1 MATGEEFAHQA
12 ESEIYTG
19 VPYDKLDCQGFVEK
33 VLADLGIRN
42 SSGKPYNWK
51 GSNFFLFR
59 KKTITGP
66 LSLKAIIASFSSI
79 FFPVFLFLIF
89 ESKVILI

>member
-1 MATGEEFAHQA
+1 MDEEDD
-12 ESEIYTG
+12 SM
-19 VPYDKLDCQGFVEK
+19 PDKL
-33 VLADLGIRN
+33 
-42 SSGKPYNWK
+42 GKK
-51 GSNFFLFR
+51 KKSKIINFFLFR